1 MKSILTILLV
11 LSTLTGLA
19 QIKATT
25 DDGRAVLLMRDGT
38 WKFDTDKKQE
48 VTYECD
54 ALTKKSGDS
63 SGSSSPLIIEGQ
75 SGKRLAL
82 TLVKGTD
89 GNINLIINTDG
100 AGDCTKKGSA
110 ITIIYRDSTSDKI
123 ANDADEN
130 CNKRLNLALGKATR
144 DNAMLNKL
152 KNKEI
157 ASVSAYTKEG
167 NISVT
172 FDSEQSKVFLNTLW
186 CLAAR

>member
-11 LSTLTGLA
+11 LSTLTGIA

-38 WKFDTDKKQE
+38 WKFETDKKQE
-48 VTYECD
+48 VIYECD

-63 SGSSSPLIIEGQ
+63 SGSSSPLIIENN
-75 SGKRLAL
+75 GKRLAF
-82 TLVKGTD
+82 TLVKGAD

-110 ITIIYRDSTSDKI
+110 ITIVYRDGTSEKI
-123 ANDADEN
+123 ANDAEAN
-130 CNKRLNLALGKATR
+130 CNKRLNLTLGKATK
-144 DNAMLNKL
+144 DNAMVNKL

-157 ASVSAYTKEG
+157 ASLSAYTKDG
-167 NISVT
+167 NIGVT

-186 CLAAR
+186 CLSAR